1 MFGAIAL
8 SPVFRS
14 IIERNYQEKD
24 EMRKVI
30 VSEMITLDGFFAGSD
45 GDINWHIVDE
55 DFHRLAVDLLSSVG
69 TLLFGRVTYELM
81 VGYWPTE
88 AAETSDPAIAE
99 KMNTLPKVVFSKT
112 LSKVEWGEW
121 KNARLAKGDLREEI
135 ATLKQEPG
143 KDLVLFGS
151 GEIVSALA
159 RAGLIDEYWLFVAP
173 VVLGSG
179 IPLFKDVHERIQLKL
194 VETRNLRSGV
204 VLLRY
209 QGE

>member
-1 MFGAIAL
+1 MEECKTG
-8 SPVFRS
+8 
-14 IIERNYQEKD
+14 ER
-24 EMRKVI
+24 
-30 VSEMITLDGFFAGSD
+30 
-45 GDINWHIVDE
+45 
-55 DFHRLAVDLLSSVG
+55 
-69 TLLFGRVTYELM
+69 
-81 VGYWPTE
+81 
-88 AAETSDPAIAE
+88 
-99 KMNTLPKVVFSKT
+99 
-112 LSKVEWGEW
+112 
-121 KNARLAKGDLREEI
+121 DLREEI

-179 IPLFKDVHERIQLKL
+179 IPLFKDIHERRQLKL